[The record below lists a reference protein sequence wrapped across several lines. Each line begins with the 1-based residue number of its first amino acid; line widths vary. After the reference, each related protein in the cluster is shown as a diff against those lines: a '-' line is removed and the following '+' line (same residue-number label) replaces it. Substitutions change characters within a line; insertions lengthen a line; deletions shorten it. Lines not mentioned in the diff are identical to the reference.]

1 MTVASWLVT
10 SPKTPLQSL
19 GDDARDSLAMA
30 QLPATFLA
38 MLLSGNVHG
47 GDTGETIY
55 WFLVFLEWS
64 IIGFAVAK
72 VYKLISRY
80 KKA

>member
-19 GDDARDSLAMA
+19 GDAGDCLAMA

-72 VYKLISRY
+72 VYKLISRD
-80 KKA
+80 KKT